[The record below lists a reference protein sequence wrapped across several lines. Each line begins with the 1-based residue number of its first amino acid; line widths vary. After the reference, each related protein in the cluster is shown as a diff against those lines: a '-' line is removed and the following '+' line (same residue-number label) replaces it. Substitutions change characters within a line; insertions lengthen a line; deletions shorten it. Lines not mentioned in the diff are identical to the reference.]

1 MKKLASIFAAFL
13 LLLSTSV
20 FAVDHVAAALEHAN
34 QAVIHGKAGHAPTL
48 VEHAKAA
55 LEHSLAG
62 AIEAKGV
69 PKTHL
74 DAASASLQEAID
86 HGTLGHADLATKSA
100 EEAVEHLKKASEK

>member
-1 MKKLASIFAAFL
+1 MKKLASVCASLL

-20 FAVDHVAAALEHAN
+20 FAAQDHAAQALEHAN
-34 QAVIHGKAGHAPTL
+34 QAVTHGKAGHAPVL
-48 VEHAKAA
+48 VDHAKAA
-55 LEHSLAG
+55 LEHSLAA

-86 HGTLGHADLATKSA
+86 KGTLGDAESATKSA
-100 EEAVEHLKKASEK
+100 EEAVEHLKASK

>member
-1 MKKLASIFAAFL
+1 
-13 LLLSTSV
+13 
-20 FAVDHVAAALEHAN
+20 
-34 QAVIHGKAGHAPTL
+34 L
-48 VEHAKAA
+48 VEHAKVA

-100 EEAVEHLKKASEK
+100 EEAVEHLKKPAKITSIHLREKGGIRLLKQNHLRGSNHPYR